1 MPQTSTRG
9 SRRILDPLA
18 RISEILF
25 GVIMALTFTTTVDAA
40 NAGRAEVRTLV
51 FAAVGCNVA
60 WGLVDAMMYLI
71 DVLTERGRDLLT
83 LRAVRTAS
91 SPDAARAIIADA
103 LPPIVARLLTGD
115 DLARIQRSLVALTD
129 VPARPWLKKR
139 DWLGA
144 AGVFLLVFA
153 STLPLVVPFFL
164 IGDVHVALRVSN
176 AVAIVMLFAAG
187 YLLGRYGGYRPL
199 LNAVTMVVLGCG
211 LVSLTIA
218 LGG

>member
-1 MPQTSTRG
+1 MNVTHG
-9 SRRILDPLA
+9 DSRRILDPPA

-40 NAGRAEVRTLV
+40 SAGRAEVRTLV
-51 FAAVGCNVA
+51 FAALGCNVA
-60 WGLVDAMMYLI
+60 WGLVDAMMYLLN
-71 DVLTERGRDLLT
+71 VLMERGRDLLT

-91 SPDAARAIIADA
+91 SSHAARAIIAGA
-103 LPPIVARLLTGD
+103 LPPLVARQLTGD
-115 DLARIQRSLVALTD
+115 DLARVQVGLATLPD
-129 VPARPWLKKR
+129 VPARPRLQKD

-144 AGVFLLVFA
+144 AAVFLLVFV

-164 IGDVHVALRVSN
+164 IGDVRVALRMSN

-187 YLLGRYGGYRPL
+187 YLLARYGGYRPL
-199 LNAVTMVVLGCG
+199 LTAVTMVVVGCG
-211 LVSLTIA
+211 LVAVTVA